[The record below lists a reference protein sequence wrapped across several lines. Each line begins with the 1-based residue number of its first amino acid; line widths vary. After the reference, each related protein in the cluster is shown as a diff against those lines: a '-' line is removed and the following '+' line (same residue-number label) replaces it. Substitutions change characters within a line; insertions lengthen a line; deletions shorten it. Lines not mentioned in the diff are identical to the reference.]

1 MADTFPGHNSPDLF
15 GHVLPLPFGLTVQL
29 VDSNDQHHAD
39 CGDLATIEP
48 GKGPHAAAL
57 RCMACGKHR
66 GWLGFKEFNFINALV
81 ARYGPPT
88 EAIVLRNWN
97 TIAGDKAMT
106 TTKQYDNSG
115 ILFRNEDKNN
125 ERDRDYQGEATVA
138 GIGYW
143 LSAWIKE
150 GKKGKFMTFSFKPKD
165 APKAAVTKTAAAD
178 FNDEVPF

>member
-1 MADTFPGHNSPDLF
+1 MNVAPDLF
-15 GHVLPLPFGLTVQL
+15 GHTPQPPFGLL
-29 VDSNDQHHAD
+29 VRLVGRHDHHHAD
-39 CGDLATIEP
+39 CHDLAEILP
-48 GKGPHAAAL
+48 GRGPHAATL
-57 RCMACGKHR
+57 QCLTCGKHR
-66 GWLGFKEFNFINALV
+66 GWLAIKEFNFINALV